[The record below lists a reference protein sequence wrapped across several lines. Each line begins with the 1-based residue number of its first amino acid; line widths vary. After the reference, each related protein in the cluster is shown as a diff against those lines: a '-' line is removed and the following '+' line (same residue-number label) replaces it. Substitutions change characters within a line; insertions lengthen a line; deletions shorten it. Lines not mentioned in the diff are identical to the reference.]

1 MSGSGS
7 SETSWADEAVVVTKR
22 PRPETDSSTRPKRQ
36 PPYAVILHND
46 DLNTFEF
53 VAGVL
58 KRVFGYATPKAIHLT
73 MEAHL
78 QGRSVVWSGSL
89 EVAEL
94 KADQIRSCGGDPEM
108 RHKGAGALGVS
119 IEPLPGD

>member
-1 MSGSGS
+1 MSGST
-7 SETSWADEAVVVTKR
+7 ETCWADEAVVVTEKAK
-22 PRPETDSSTRPKRQ
+22 PETASTTRPKRQ

-53 VAGVL
+53 VVGVI
-58 KRVFGYATPKAIHLT
+58 KTVFGYTTPKALQLT

-78 QGRSVVWSGSL
+78 RGRSIVWSGTL

-94 KADQIRSCGGDPEM
+94 KADQVRSCGGDPEM

-119 IEPLPGD
+119 IEPLPE